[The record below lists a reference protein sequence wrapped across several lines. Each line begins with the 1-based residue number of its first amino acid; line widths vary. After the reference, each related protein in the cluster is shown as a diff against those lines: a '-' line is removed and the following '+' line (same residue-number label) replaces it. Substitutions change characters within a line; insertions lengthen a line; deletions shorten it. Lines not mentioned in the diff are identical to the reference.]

1 MWILI
6 ESSVETTAESDSEI
20 EAKTRAMNMK
30 LMHANIFKID
40 RDHV

>member
-6 ESSVETTAESDSEI
+6 ESNVKATTESRSEI
-20 EAKTRAMNMK
+20 EAKAKAMNTK
-30 LMHANIFKID
+30 FMHANIFKID